1 MSVIDKVL
9 QVMDSAERETYICY
23 LREVVK
29 DAPGIGGYGQYLGSI
44 APLIFATEDEKA
56 EALRRMSNATD

>member
-29 DAPGIGGYGQYLGSI
+29 DAPGIDRKSVV
-44 APLIFATEDEKA
+44 
-56 EALRRMSNATD
+56 